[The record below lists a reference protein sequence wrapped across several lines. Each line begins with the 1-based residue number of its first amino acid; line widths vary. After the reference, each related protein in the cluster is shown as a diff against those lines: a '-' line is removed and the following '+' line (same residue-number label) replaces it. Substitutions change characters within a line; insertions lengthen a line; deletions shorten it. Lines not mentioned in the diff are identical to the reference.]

1 MTGGAPRQTIGPEAI
16 ADFMRDLRE
25 GVEAGADP
33 LSAAQGAAASLPARF
48 RNAIEA
54 IVARLRGRHHEDE
67 WGFDEQLAEAL
78 FGLFEL
84 VYDLLWRG
92 EIEGVR
98 NVPAHGGALLVADR
112 AGSAAPFDA
121 AMITTA
127 IMKRHPL
134 PRWPRCMVDRGAFAL
149 PVLSSMVRCC
159 GAVPASTENT
169 IELLRRGELVTVF
182 GDSGFA
188 SLAAR
193 ARVPIV
199 PVIVVGAPHR
209 RIEFRAPI
217 DHLTGAAGYDRDD
230 GVDGDGDRQ

>member
-1 MTGGAPRQTIGPEAI
+1 MTGGAPQQTIGPEAI
-16 ADFMRDLRE
+16 ADFLRDVRE

-33 LSAAQGAAASLPARF
+33 LSAAQGAATSLPARL

-84 VYDLLWRG
+84 VYEIWWRS

-112 AGSAAPFDA
+112 GGSAAPFDA

-127 IMKRHPL
+127 IMKAHPL
-134 PRWPRCMVDRGAFAL
+134 PRWPRCMADPGVFAL
-149 PVLSSMVRCC
+149 PVLSSVLRRC
-159 GAVPASTENT
+159 GAVPASTPST
-169 IELLRRGELVTVF
+169 IELLERGELVIVF
-182 GDSGFA
+182 GQRGFA
-188 SLAAR
+188 KLAAR
-193 ARVPIV
+193 AQVPIV
-199 PVIVVGAPHR
+199 PVVVVGAPQR
-209 RIEFRAPI
+209 RIEFQAPI
-217 DHLTGAAGYDRDD
+217 HHLSGAAGYDRDD
-230 GVDGDGDRQ
+230 GVDGDDRH